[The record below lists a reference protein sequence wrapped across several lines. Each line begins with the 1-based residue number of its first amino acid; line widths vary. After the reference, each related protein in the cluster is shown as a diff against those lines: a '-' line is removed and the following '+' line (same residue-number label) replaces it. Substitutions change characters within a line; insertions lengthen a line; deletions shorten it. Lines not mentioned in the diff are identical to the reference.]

1 MVPKATASARQ
12 RARIDPAAAGHI
24 VPSLSLEVFSSWMQS
39 ATLCASGSF
48 IILSSADLTL
58 HRDSMSILGT
68 LSAAAVVSSAP
79 GIATA
84 RSDVFMGFQLAARSV
99 VAKRAMVIGDLTI
112 PAQPG

>member
-24 VPSLSLEVFSSWMQS
+24 VPSLSLEVFSSWLQS

-68 LSAAAVVSSAP
+68 LSSGRGGEFSA
-79 GIATA
+79 
-84 RSDVFMGFQLAARSV
+84 RHCNCE
-99 VAKRAMVIGDLTI
+99 K
-112 PAQPG
+112 